1 MIFHL
6 YTNIKMWSLREKI
19 LFGYNLYHSDIYF
32 KSLYPLSTVIFDCA
46 GSSLLRKLFSSC
58 GEWELPSGFSLQ
70 WFLLWR
76 MGSKACGLNSW
87 DFSRLE
93 STGSI
98 VEVQGQNPCLLHWW
112 AESSPLSHQGSLIFY
127 IFKCAFFYARC
138 HQNQLTR
145 LLIFEAHLKSYFG
158 YQHMSLSKLW
168 GLVMDREAWC
178 AAVPG
183 VAESDAT
190 ERLTWTELIDAGPE
204 ECDSQRV
211 VLGTQT
217 SALSWKRKFSG
228 TTPDLLNQKL

>member
-1 MIFHL
+1 MNNTRWFSVFIQ
-6 YTNIKMWSLREKI
+6 I
-19 LFGYNLYHSDIYF
+19 LKCEVYVKKYYLDIIYI
-32 KSLYPLSTVIFDCA
+32 TVISILKVYIHYLLSFLTVLGLHCSVSFSLVVVS
-46 GSSLLRKLFSSC
+46 GSYPQVSHCNGFYC
-58 GEWELPSGFSLQ
+58 GEWAL
-70 WFLLWR
+70 R
-76 MGSKACGLNSW
+76 HV
-87 DFSRLE
+87 
-93 STGSI
+93 GSI

-168 GLVMDREAWC
+168 ELVMDREAWC

-183 VAESDAT
+183 VAESDTT
-190 ERLTWTELIDAGPE
+190 ERLTWTELIDAGPK